1 MDPAAYDL
9 YLLIGQ
15 SNMAG
20 RGELDAEAAAPSP
33 RILNLDKSG
42 SWVPARDPLHFD
54 KPDIVG
60 VGPGLA
66 FALDML
72 ALRPEATIGLV
83 PCAVGGTSLSAWQP
97 GACDETTATH
107 PYDDALGRARVAS
120 RRGRIRAFLWH
131 QGEADCQRDDGWD
144 HAARLVELVERLR
157 RELDAADAPFIA
169 GEIGVFRDE
178 RADACHAMNRTL
190 RGLEGRIPG
199 YACVSSEG
207 LADKGDLLHFNAAA
221 ARELGRR
228 YAAALRRLQG
238 ATH

>member
-1 MDPAAYDL
+1 MDPTAYDL

-20 RGELDAEAAAPSP
+20 RGELDAAAAAPSP

-42 SWVPARDPLHFD
+42 TWVPARDPLHFD

-60 VGPGLA
+60 VGPGLS
-66 FALDML
+66 FALDVL

-97 GACDETTATH
+97 GARDETTGTH
-107 PYDDALGRARVAS
+107 PYDDALRRARLALD
-120 RRGRIRAFLWH
+120 RGRITAFLWH

-144 HAARLVELVERLR
+144 HAARLAELVERLR
-157 RELDAADAPFIA
+157 QELDAPEAPFIA

-178 RADACHAMNRTL
+178 RADACRAMNRTL
-190 RGLEGRIPG
+190 RGLEGRIPR
-199 YACVSSEG
+199 YACVTSDG
-207 LADKGDLLHFNAAA
+207 LADNGDLLHFSEAA

-228 YAAALRRLQG
+228 YAAAYRRLHG
-238 ATH
+238 ATG